1 MPRAHTSRTVIP
13 LAVILSGQ
21 IAIGCSMPTPSR
33 PIVIPTIKSPAKVIS
48 AEEREARA
56 AYMRAYNERQRL
68 KRITLAENTG
78 PAYSEE
84 ADAER
89 RSRRNQEKRQ
99 AEEQAKRA
107 AREGAE
113 AKLSLEPEEL
123 CADLHPDAHYMTPP
137 DEDGTVY
144 WVPKEVADF
153 ANFASCFNQRY
164 GGAFAPQ
171 DFRPCNSIPGL
182 SEADRLDCVF
192 NEERP
197 SPRQWCNDK
206 FDYGRKG
213 APASWRHCT
222 NELYVLNGL
231 PRTEPKQPKTAGEMR
246 QDEREFME
254 TASAYARRH
263 YRACIL
269 QFAKPSNVARQS
281 CRDLARGSEE
291 LSKKLT

>member
-1 MPRAHTSRTVIP
+1 MKTARCIGCRRKLRILPTSRRASINDTEGLLHRRISGRAIP
-13 LAVILSGQ
+13 S
-21 IAIGCSMPTPSR
+21 
-33 PIVIPTIKSPAKVIS
+33 
-48 AEEREARA
+48 
-56 AYMRAYNERQRL
+56 
-68 KRITLAENTG
+68 
-78 PAYSEE
+78 
-84 ADAER
+84 
-89 RSRRNQEKRQ
+89 
-99 AEEQAKRA
+99 
-107 AREGAE
+107 
-113 AKLSLEPEEL
+113 
-123 CADLHPDAHYMTPP
+123 
-137 DEDGTVY
+137 
-144 WVPKEVADF
+144 
-153 ANFASCFNQRY
+153 
-164 GGAFAPQ
+164 
-171 DFRPCNSIPGL
+171 PGL

-291 LSKKLT
+291 LSKKLHDFTEDLLRKENPLHGTPERLTSPDET